1 MSSPTLFQNI
11 AGDPLNF
18 WRGQAL
24 NLRKVRDFANL
35 SNKDIS
41 RMAGVAPT
49 SVRFDDKVPVEVLEH
64 MENIA
69 NVCNL
74 VFEFFQDDV
83 KTKLWAADAESAAGQ
98 HLPEGHD
105 PRGTL
110 QEAAAV
116 RHGRFAGGRGNTCRS
131 APKKGAGLD
140 IDSAKGR
147 FTVLDSQT
155 CKESER
161 AW

>member
-24 NLRKVRDFANL
+24 DLRKVRDFANL

-41 RMAGVAPT
+41 RIAGVAPT
-49 SVRFDDKVPVEVLEH
+49 SVRFDEKVPVEVLEH

-83 KTKLWAADAESAAGQ
+83 KTKLW
-98 HLPEGHD
+98 
-105 PRGTL
+105 L
-110 QEAAAV
+110 QTPNPLL
-116 RHGRFAGGRGNTCRS
+116 GNTSPKDMIRVGRYKKLLQFVTDALREGAVTHGE
-131 APKKGAGLD
+131 APQEEAQ
-140 IDSAKGR
+140 A
-147 FTVLDSQT
+147 
-155 CKESER
+155 
-161 AW
+161 

>member
-83 KTKLWAADAESAAGQ
+83 KTKLW
-98 HLPEGHD
+98 
-105 PRGTL
+105 L
-110 QEAAAV
+110 QTPNPLL
-116 RHGRFAGGRGNTCRS
+116 GNTSPKDRIRVGRYKKLLQFVTDALREGAVTYVE
-131 APKKGAGLD
+131 APKEKA
-140 IDSAKGR
+140 
-147 FTVLDSQT
+147 
-155 CKESER
+155 R
-161 AW
+161 A

>member
-11 AGDPLNF
+11 AGDPLKF
-18 WRGQAL
+18 WRGQEL

-49 SVRFDDKVPVEVLEH
+49 SVRFDDKVPVEVLER

-69 NVCNL
+69 
-74 VFEFFQDDV
+74 
-83 KTKLWAADAESAAGQ
+83 
-98 HLPEGHD
+98 
-105 PRGTL
+105 
-110 QEAAAV
+110 
-116 RHGRFAGGRGNTCRS
+116 GGRAMAVFPKTFPNSTSTVRIRG
-131 APKKGAGLD
+131 APDQARL
-140 IDSAKGR
+140 
-147 FTVLDSQT
+147 TVLDSQT